1 MPQSPPL
8 QGGEKNRN
16 PSAAR
21 RATLSGVCIIIL
33 PAMSNIQGEQLT
45 RRRAQPLRKARNLNR
60 MNRELDLTIRR
71 AELAD
76 LTAIHRIDH
85 LCFPALL
92 AYDMDM
98 FIYCL
103 RDHLSEAWVADSADG
118 VIGFAIFQMESRRHS
133 HFITLDVLPEHR
145 GKRIGSMLMDHAH
158 DRARARGASVMVL
171 QVAVVNQVAMDFYER
186 RGYVKTRLIKRY
198 YEDKTDAWEMKLDL
212 GKP

>member
-1 MPQSPPL
+1 M
-8 QGGEKNRN
+8 
-16 PSAAR
+16 
-21 RATLSGVCIIIL
+21 
-33 PAMSNIQGEQLT
+33 
-45 RRRAQPLRKARNLNR
+45 NL
-60 MNRELDLTIRR
+60 EPDITIRR
-71 AELAD
+71 AGLAD
-76 LTAIHRIDH
+76 LEAIHRIDH

-103 RDHLSEAWVADSADG
+103 HDHLSETWVADSADG
-118 VIGFAIFQMESRRHS
+118 VIGFAIFQIEPRGRA

-145 GKRIGSMLMDHAH
+145 GKRIGSALMDHAH
-158 DRARARGASVMVL
+158 GRALARGASLMVL
-171 QVAVVNQVAMDFYER
+171 QVAVNNQIAMDFYER